1 MVRKII
7 IPTERTFTLEIP
19 ESFIGKKI
27 ELLAFEVEQTEND
40 NEQAV
45 KRSFAERT
53 ENLRYQSKGYKFN
66 RMEANEYDR

>member
-1 MVRKII
+1 MVRQII

-27 ELLAFEVEQTEND
+27 EFLAFELEQTEND
-40 NEQAV
+40 IEISV

-53 ENLRYQSKGYKFN
+53 ENLRHKSKGYKFN
-66 RMEANEYDR
+66 RMEANEYD